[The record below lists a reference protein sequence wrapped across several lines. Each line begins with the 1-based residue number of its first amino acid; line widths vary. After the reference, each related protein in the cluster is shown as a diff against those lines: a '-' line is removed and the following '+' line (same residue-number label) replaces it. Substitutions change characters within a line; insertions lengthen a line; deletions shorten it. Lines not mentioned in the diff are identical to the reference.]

1 MVKPRHLI
9 YAVLATVIIFAAGVV
24 TGGKLIGKASIE
36 PRPPQPAQ
44 GFQLARL
51 DQLQR
56 LVNQMELAPEQRLRI
71 NRLIRDRQEYI
82 AELMRIIE
90 PDLPGVF
97 VKLRGNISQ
106 ELRPDQRLELDEM
119 WLRVE
124 QKKFQPRNAEIMGR
138 PGESPMNRPNQQ
150 FAPRSNGQ
158 RGGQFPRP
166 PQDHPRIADP
176 PREEPS
182 R

>member
-1 MVKPRHLI
+1 MKPLHLI

-24 TGGKLIGKASIE
+24 TGGKLIGKASVE
-36 PRPPQPAQ
+36 PRPPPPTQ

-56 LVNQMELAPEQRLRI
+56 LINQMNLAPEQRLRI

-82 AELMRIIE
+82 ADLMRIIE

-97 VKLRGNISQ
+97 VKLRGNINQ
-106 ELRPDQRLELDEM
+106 ELLPDQRLELDEM

-124 QKKFQPRNAEIMGR
+124 QKKFQPRNAELIGR
-138 PGESPMNRPNQQ
+138 PGEGSMNRPNQQ
-150 FAPRSNGQ
+150 FPSRSNGP
-158 RGGQFPRP
+158 RGGQFSRP
-166 PQDHPRIADP
+166 PQERPRPGEP
-176 PREEPS
+176 PRQEPQ